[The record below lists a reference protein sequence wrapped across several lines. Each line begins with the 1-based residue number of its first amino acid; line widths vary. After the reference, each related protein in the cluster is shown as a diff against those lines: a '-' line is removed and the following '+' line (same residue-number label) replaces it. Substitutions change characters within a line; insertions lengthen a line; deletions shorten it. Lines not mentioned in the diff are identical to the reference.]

1 VPPWSVPPGLMVPS
15 PRQTQAD
22 DPAGPAADGPGADG
36 PAVGESS
43 ADDTSWPGVA
53 PPAGWFLHAPQP
65 PPAASP
71 ESTSPESTSPESA
84 PVQDASPWRTA
95 RAVPSPRRE
104 PDGSWSSPLTPKPAP
119 RALGATQALRGRAGG
134 PGFQPSRSASPATPS
149 AATPGAAGPSPW
161 QRSHQLW
168 SEAGIQWEQRP
179 TAPQPPYQR
188 PAAPQPPYQRPAPP
202 SRPPAPPRHAAARH
216 TRPEPPKPADAGW
229 PDGADAGWPDEADA
243 GWPEPATAGWSGS
256 MRVPLGAPVFSDPGV
271 DEDDGPDRDD
281 RWGDDRPPIWERPA
295 GLVPPAA
302 TSPESRMRAN
312 DTLLFDHRMPG
323 SRRPGP
329 GRLSRRTATIA
340 VPAIVLVA
348 VAVLAL
354 ALLTGH
360 GPKFGPLTASQHRTP
375 KTVAPQ
381 LPLAAV
387 TFDTY
392 PGQQQRGV
400 FQTINRV
407 VAAGNTIVTMGSQ
420 TSDGV
425 VRQQFL
431 VSANAGASWQ
441 LAPVRAPGGGQGVQ
455 AALGHPA
462 ALLAGGPGGW
472 VAVGPQAIWT
482 SPSGLTW
489 TLAATHGISPQL
501 PGDSVWVITK
511 TADGFLAA
519 GTGSANG
526 GGHGAT
532 QAVIWT
538 SRDGVTWQR
547 MTAAQLG
554 LAGPGETV
562 LNISHATAQGNAT
575 VISGTVSSNTGA
587 GGGTSYDAAWLST
600 NGGAAWT
607 RVTIPA
613 DHGAGTAITGLGFDG
628 SGLIAVRPGRTASG
642 AADGIAYFSPNG
654 QAWQYSATIDPVGGW
669 SPGLVKGSDYGFVVT
684 GTSASGQLV
693 GYTSTGTGTTWLP
706 TGLLGNASAESV
718 LGATVAPAGTIVAVG
733 YTAAS
738 KTGQQPVFLEA
749 STDGS
754 ARPVQLS
761 GIAGAAIPEMA
772 INSTAVADGVQ
783 IAVGS
788 ANGYPAVWRKTTGGA
803 WTLVS
808 SLALTQPL
816 AAADPGLRALTSVTH
831 GPAGWLAVGTP
842 GPVVLTSA
850 DGTVWGVA
858 GGNITQDLAG
868 VAAVAATS
876 GPAGY
881 VIVGKL
887 VAPGGGCVADVWWSP
902 NLTSW
907 TRAHDVND
915 TTGSSQVLA
924 VAAGAHGFVS
934 VGSHDSKPAVWTTAN
949 GTSWKTIVLPV
960 PDGAAT
966 AVLQQIAING
976 NRVVALGQATPAAGT
991 GAGRT
996 GAGPVPFAELS
1007 VDGGA
1012 TWQQVPFSSPGPDT
1026 AFTALTAAGSAGFT
1040 AAGMFGQPGQQDVA
1054 VWTSATG
1061 ASWKPSQSSG
1071 LNGSEAWQI
1080 DALAPSGSAV
1090 TGIGTI
1096 ITQQSQQ
1103 TVTFTLP
1110 PR

>member
-1 VPPWSVPPGLMVPS
+1 
-15 PRQTQAD
+15 
-22 DPAGPAADGPGADG
+22 
-36 PAVGESS
+36 
-43 ADDTSWPGVA
+43 
-53 PPAGWFLHAPQP
+53 
-65 PPAASP
+65 
-71 ESTSPESTSPESA
+71 
-84 PVQDASPWRTA
+84 
-95 RAVPSPRRE
+95 
-104 PDGSWSSPLTPKPAP
+104 
-119 RALGATQALRGRAGG
+119 
-134 PGFQPSRSASPATPS
+134 
-149 AATPGAAGPSPW
+149 
-161 QRSHQLW
+161 
-168 SEAGIQWEQRP
+168 
-179 TAPQPPYQR
+179 
-188 PAAPQPPYQRPAPP
+188 
-202 SRPPAPPRHAAARH
+202 
-216 TRPEPPKPADAGW
+216 
-229 PDGADAGWPDEADA
+229 
-243 GWPEPATAGWSGS
+243 
-256 MRVPLGAPVFSDPGV
+256 
-271 DEDDGPDRDD
+271 
-281 RWGDDRPPIWERPA
+281 
-295 GLVPPAA
+295 
-302 TSPESRMRAN
+302 
-312 DTLLFDHRMPG
+312 MPG
-323 SRRPGP
+323 SRPPGSRPPGP
-329 GRLSRRTATIA
+329 GRISRRTATIA

-360 GPKFGPLTASQHRTP
+360 GPKFGPLTANQHKTP
-375 KTVAPQ
+375 NTVAPQ
-381 LPLAAV
+381 LPMGAV

-407 VAAGNTIVTMGSQ
+407 VSAGNTIVTMGSQ
-420 TSDGV
+420 ASDGT

-431 VSANAGASWQ
+431 VSTNAGASWH
-441 LAPVRAPGGGQGVQ
+441 LAPVRAPGGGQ

-472 VAVGPQAIWT
+472 VAVGPRAIWT
-482 SPSGLTW
+482 SPTGLTW
-489 TLAATHGISPQL
+489 TLAASHGISPQL

-511 TADGFLAA
+511 TAGGYLAA
-519 GTGSANG
+519 GASATASN
-526 GGHGAT
+526 HG
-532 QAVIWT
+532 AVIWT

-562 LNISHATAQGNAT
+562 LNISYATWRGNAT
-575 VISGTVSSNTGA
+575 VISGTVSNTGA
-587 GGGTSYDAAWLST
+587 TASTSYGAAWLST
-600 NGGAAWT
+600 NDGAAWT

-613 DHGAGTAITGLGFDG
+613 DHGAGTAISGLGFDG

-654 QAWQYSATIDPVGGW
+654 QTWQYAATIDPDPRTDGW
-669 SPGLVKGSDYGFVVT
+669 TPGVVKGSDYGFVVA
-684 GTSASGQLV
+684 GASAAGQLV
-693 GYTSTGTGTTWLP
+693 GYTSTGTGTDWLP
-706 TGLLGNASAESV
+706 TGPLGNAAAESV
-718 LGATVAPAGTIVAVG
+718 VGATVAPGGTIVAIG

-738 KTGQQPVFLEA
+738 RISQQPVFVEA

-754 ARPVQLS
+754 VRPLS
-761 GIAGAAIPEMA
+761 LAGIAGAAIPEMK
-772 INSTAVADGVQ
+772 INSTAVAGGLQ

-788 ANGYPAVWRKTTGGA
+788 ANGYPAVWRRTPGNA

-808 SLALTQPL
+808 SLALVT
-816 AAADPGLRALTSVTH
+816 ADPRLRALTSVTH

-850 DGTVWGVA
+850 EGAIWGVA

-868 VAAVAATS
+868 VSAVAATS

-887 VAPGGGCVADVWWSP
+887 VAAGGGCVADVWWSA

-924 VAAGAHGFVS
+924 VAASAHGFVS

-949 GTSWKTIVLPV
+949 GRSWKTIVLPV
-960 PDGAAT
+960 PDGSAT
-966 AVLQQIAING
+966 AVLQQVAING
-976 NRVVALGQATPAAGT
+976 DRVVALGQASTGTGTGT
-991 GAGRT
+991 GAAT
-996 GAGPVPFAELS
+996 GTVPGTVPFAELS
-1007 VDGGA
+1007 VDGGV

-1026 AFTALTAAGSAGFT
+1026 AFTALTADAAGFT
-1040 AAGMFGQPGQQDVA
+1040 AAGLFGQTGQQDVA

-1061 ASWKPSQSSG
+1061 ASWKPSQSGG
-1071 LNGSEAWQI
+1071 LNGSEAWRI
-1080 DALAPSGSAV
+1080 DALAPYGRQV

-1110 PR
+1110 VR

>member
-1 VPPWSVPPGLMVPS
+1 M
-15 PRQTQAD
+15 Q
-22 DPAGPAADGPGADG
+22 
-36 PAVGESS
+36 
-43 ADDTSWPGVA
+43 
-53 PPAGWFLHAPQP
+53 
-65 PPAASP
+65 
-71 ESTSPESTSPESA
+71 
-84 PVQDASPWRTA
+84 
-95 RAVPSPRRE
+95 
-104 PDGSWSSPLTPKPAP
+104 
-119 RALGATQALRGRAGG
+119 
-134 PGFQPSRSASPATPS
+134 
-149 AATPGAAGPSPW
+149 
-161 QRSHQLW
+161 
-168 SEAGIQWEQRP
+168 
-179 TAPQPPYQR
+179 
-188 PAAPQPPYQRPAPP
+188 
-202 SRPPAPPRHAAARH
+202 
-216 TRPEPPKPADAGW
+216 
-229 PDGADAGWPDEADA
+229 
-243 GWPEPATAGWSGS
+243 
-256 MRVPLGAPVFSDPGV
+256 VPLGAPVFSDAGV

-295 GLVPPAA
+295 GLDPP
-302 TSPESRMRAN
+302 TRTGEPSYGRAS
-312 DTLLFDHRMPG
+312 DALLFDHQAPA
-323 SRRPGP
+323 SHRRG
-329 GRLSRRTATIA
+329 LSRRTATVV

-360 GPKFGPLTASQHRTP
+360 GPKFGPLAANQHRTP
-375 KTVAPQ
+375 PNPNANAVAPH

-400 FQTINRV
+400 FQSINRV

-425 VRQQFL
+425 VRQQFM

-441 LAPVRAPGGGQGVQ
+441 LAPVRAPGGQGVP

-501 PGDSVWVITK
+501 AGDSVWVITK

-519 GTGSANG
+519 GA
-526 GGHGAT
+526 GAVNKAS

-538 SRDGVTWQR
+538 SRDGLTWQR

-554 LAGPGETV
+554 LAAPGETV
-562 LNISHATAQGNAT
+562 LNIAYATSHGNAT
-575 VISGTVSSNTGA
+575 VISGTVA
-587 GGGTSYDAAWLST
+587 RGGTSYDAAWLST
-600 NGGAAWT
+600 SDGASWT
-607 RVTIPA
+607 RVTVPA
-613 DHGAGTAITGLGFDG
+613 DHGAGTTITGLGFD
-628 SGLIAVRPGRTASG
+628 SAGLIAVRPGRTASG

-654 QAWQYSATIDPVGGW
+654 QAWQYSATIDPDPTTGGW
-669 SPGLVKGSDYGFVVT
+669 TPGLVKGSDYGFVVT
-684 GTSASGQLV
+684 GTSGSGQLV

-706 TGLLGNASAESV
+706 TGLLGHSAAESV
-718 LGATVAPAGTIVAVG
+718 VGATVAPAGTIVAVG

-749 STDGS
+749 STSGS
-754 ARPVQLS
+754 VRPVQL
-761 GIAGAAIPEMA
+761 ADLTGAAIPEIA
-772 INSTAVADGVQ
+772 VHGTAVAGGVQ

-788 ANGYPAVWRKTTGGA
+788 ANGYPAVWRKATGDT

-808 SLALTQPL
+808 SLALV
-816 AAADPGLRALTSVTH
+816 AVDSRLRALTSVTH
-831 GPAGWLAVGTP
+831 AAAGWLAVGTP
-842 GPVVLTSA
+842 GPAVLTSA

-858 GGNITQDLAG
+858 GGNITQDLTG
-868 VAAVAATS
+868 VSAVAAAS

-902 NLTSW
+902 DLSSW

-924 VAAGAHGFVS
+924 VAAGTHGFVS
-934 VGSHDSKPAVWTTAN
+934 AGSHDSKPAVWTTAN
-949 GTSWKTIVLPV
+949 GISWKTIVLPV
-960 PDGAAT
+960 PDGTAT
-966 AVLQQIAING
+966 AVLQQVAVNG
-976 NRVVALGQATPAAGT
+976 NRVVALGQATTGAAAGT
-991 GAGRT
+991 GASGT

-1012 TWQQVPFSSPGPDT
+1012 TWQQMPFSSPGPDT
-1026 AFTALTAAGSAGFT
+1026 TFTALTAAGPAGFT
-1040 AAGMFGQPGQQDVA
+1040 AAGLFGPPGQQNVA

-1080 DALAPSGSAV
+1080 DALASSGSAV
-1090 TGIGTI
+1090 TGVGTI
-1096 ITQQSQQ
+1096 LTQQSQQ

-1110 PR
+1110 PTR

>member
-1 VPPWSVPPGLMVPS
+1 
-15 PRQTQAD
+15 
-22 DPAGPAADGPGADG
+22 
-36 PAVGESS
+36 
-43 ADDTSWPGVA
+43 
-53 PPAGWFLHAPQP
+53 
-65 PPAASP
+65 
-71 ESTSPESTSPESA
+71 
-84 PVQDASPWRTA
+84 
-95 RAVPSPRRE
+95 
-104 PDGSWSSPLTPKPAP
+104 
-119 RALGATQALRGRAGG
+119 
-134 PGFQPSRSASPATPS
+134 
-149 AATPGAAGPSPW
+149 
-161 QRSHQLW
+161 
-168 SEAGIQWEQRP
+168 
-179 TAPQPPYQR
+179 
-188 PAAPQPPYQRPAPP
+188 
-202 SRPPAPPRHAAARH
+202 
-216 TRPEPPKPADAGW
+216 
-229 PDGADAGWPDEADA
+229 
-243 GWPEPATAGWSGS
+243 
-256 MRVPLGAPVFSDPGV
+256 
-271 DEDDGPDRDD
+271 
-281 RWGDDRPPIWERPA
+281 
-295 GLVPPAA
+295 
-302 TSPESRMRAN
+302 SRMRAN
-312 DTLLFDHRMPG
+312 DTLLLDHRMPG
-323 SRRPGP
+323 PRRSGPRRSGPGP

-360 GPKFGPLTASQHRTP
+360 GPKFGPLTANQRGTTN
-375 KTVAPQ
+375 TVAPR

-387 TFDTY
+387 TFGTY
-392 PGQQQRGV
+392 PGQQPRGV
-400 FQTINRV
+400 FQTVNRV
-407 VAAGNTIVTMGSQ
+407 VASGNTVVTTGSQ

-431 VSANAGASWQ
+431 VSTNAGASWH
-441 LAPVRAPGGGQGVQ
+441 LAPVRAPGGGQEVQ

-482 SPSGLTW
+482 SQSGLTW

-519 GTGSANG
+519 GAGVGTGVGTGAGSAN
-526 GGHGAT
+526 HKTT

-547 MTAAQLG
+547 MTAAQLR

-562 LNISHATAQGNAT
+562 LNISYATWRGNAT
-575 VISGTVSSNTGA
+575 VISGTVTTGR
-587 GGGTSYDAAWLST
+587 TSYDAAWLST
-600 NGGAAWT
+600 NDGAAWT
-607 RVTIPA
+607 RVAVPA
-613 DHGAGTAITGLGFDG
+613 DHGAGTTISGLGFDG

-654 QAWQYSATIDPVGGW
+654 QAWQYSATIDADPGTGGW
-669 SPGLVKGSDYGFVVT
+669 SPGVVKGSDYGFVVS
-684 GTSASGQLV
+684 GTSASGQLEA
-693 GYTSTGTGTTWLP
+693 YTSVGAGAAWLP
-706 TGLLGNASAESV
+706 TGTLGDAASESV
-718 LGATVAPAGTIVAVG
+718 AGATVAQAGAIVAVG
-733 YTAAS
+733 HTAAGQD
-738 KTGQQPVFLEA
+738 GQQPVLLEA
-749 STDGS
+749 NTSGS
-754 ARPVQLS
+754 VRPVSLA
-761 GIAGAAIPEMA
+761 GIAGAVIPEMA
-772 INSTAVADGVQ
+772 VRSTAVAGGVQ

-788 ANGYPAVWRKTTGGA
+788 ANGYPAVWRKTPGGA

-808 SLALTQPL
+808 SRALTQPL
-816 AAADPGLRALTSVTH
+816 AGADPRLRALTSVTH

-868 VAAVAATS
+868 VSAVAATS

-887 VAPGGGCVADVWWSP
+887 VARGGGCVADVWWSA
-902 NLTSW
+902 NMTSW

-924 VAAGAHGFVS
+924 VAASAHGFVS
-934 VGSHDSKPAVWTTAN
+934 AGSHDSQPAFWTTAN
-949 GTSWKTIVLPV
+949 GRSWKTIVLPP

-966 AVLQQIAING
+966 AVLQQVAING
-976 NRVVALGQATPAAGT
+976 NRVVALGQAAPGNGAPAGT
-991 GAGRT
+991 GP
-996 GAGPVPFAELS
+996 GAFPFAELS

-1026 AFTALTAAGSAGFT
+1026 AFTALTADSAGFT
-1040 AAGMFGQPGQQDVA
+1040 AAGLFGPPGQQDVA

-1090 TGIGTI
+1090 TGIGAI
-1096 ITQQSQQ
+1096 VTQQSQQ

-1110 PR
+1110 PRPAR